1 MQAMADLVFLILGA
15 VAVVGCGT
23 IVALIAMEDHRR
35 PRRPRAT
42 VTPIARRLPR
52 AA

>member
-1 MQAMADLVFLILGA
+1 MQAMADLVFLVLGA
-15 VAVVGCGT
+15 VAVVGSAA
-23 IVALIAMEDHRR
+23 IVALVAMEDRP

-42 VTPIARRLPR
+42 VTPIAQRLPR

>member
-1 MQAMADLVFLILGA
+1 MQAMADLVFLVLGA

-23 IVALIAMEDHRR
+23 IVALTAMEARP